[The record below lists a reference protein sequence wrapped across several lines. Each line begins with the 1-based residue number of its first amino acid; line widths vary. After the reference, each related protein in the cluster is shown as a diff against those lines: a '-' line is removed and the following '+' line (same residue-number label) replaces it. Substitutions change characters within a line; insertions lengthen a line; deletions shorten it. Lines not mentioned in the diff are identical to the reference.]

1 MLKSFVL
8 TLLVT
13 CICGVAFAGP
23 VERVPESVVAPPM
36 SYDPLDHWEFSFESG
51 ALWRVGGNGSQR
63 GYVIVPQ
70 ILTLKSPT
78 AFDLGE
84 IAGGDL
90 VLRNRFSLLLEPI
103 VAGGAEDY
111 YFGASASGS
120 LEWWNK
126 PRTFSLFFAAGGGFG
141 WMNSKGH
148 ELEDA
153 QGQDFNFNWF
163 LYSGARWMCWE
174 RMSVSLGVLY
184 QHVSNTGLDDVN
196 PGIDALGPMLGLT
209 WHF

>member
-1 MLKSFVL
+1 MVKSISSA
-8 TLLVT
+8 LL
-13 CICGVAFAGP
+13 ALLLAASAWAGP
-23 VERVPESVVAPPM
+23 VERIPDKGVSCPAP
-36 SYDPLDHWEFSFESG
+36 YDPLEHWEFSFESA

-63 GYVIVPQ
+63 SYVILPQ

-78 AFDLGE
+78 AFHLGE
-84 IAGGDL
+84 VAGGDL

-103 VAGGAEDY
+103 VSGGAEDY

-126 PRTFSLFFAAGGGFG
+126 PRTFSLFFAAGGGVG
-141 WMNSKGH
+141 WMNSKGY

-163 LYSGARWMCWE
+163 LYSGARWRCWE
-174 RMSVSLGVLY
+174 RVSISLGLLY
-184 QHVSNTGLDDVN
+184 QHVSNTGLDDIN
-196 PGIDALGPMLGLT
+196 PGIDALGPVLGVT
-209 WHF
+209 WHL